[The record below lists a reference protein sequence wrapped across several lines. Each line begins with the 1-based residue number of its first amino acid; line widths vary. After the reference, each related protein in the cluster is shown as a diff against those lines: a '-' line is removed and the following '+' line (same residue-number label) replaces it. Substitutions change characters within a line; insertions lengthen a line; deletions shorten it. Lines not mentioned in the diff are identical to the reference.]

1 MFNSKFLK
9 GSSYLVGSSLILSS
23 AQGFGAAAD
32 LEDVNNEVKGTVN
45 EGAAPAASLGVDCTS
60 EELNDSEKVVSEKS
74 NEDVAVAENVAVPE
88 KSEVELLKELLKT
101 ADLENTALREKVE
114 SLENS
119 VESLE
124 NSVESLE
131 NSIDSYEGDIS
142 ILKRELNFTREQRN
156 DLSGKVESLL
166 SERQQSN
173 ERRFLVLNLVA
184 ILLIIDCVQAIVRGR
199 KEIFWG
205 KFWCSLDKVIGKY
218 SFFSNIIDGVSLG
231 IMQAWKGAS
240 VDVQAEMYRR
250 ILNDGAQSN
259 N

>member
-88 KSEVELLKELLKT
+88 RSEVELLKELLKT
-101 ADLENTALREKVE
+101 ADAENIKLEGNIAKLKEDIKVFRKDIGRIE
-114 SLENS
+114 AE
-119 VESLE
+119 
-124 NSVESLE
+124 
-131 NSIDSYEGDIS
+131 SYELQNENLELEEKLYRAEAKLHRAEAEIDACRGKETYRI
-142 ILKRELNFTREQRN
+142 INTTLNFVLSLFLL
-156 DLSGKVESLL
+156 DL
-166 SERQQSN
+166 
-173 ERRFLVLNLVA
+173 A
-184 ILLIIDCVQAIVRGR
+184 QAIIRGQ
-199 KEIFWG
+199 KEIRLK

-231 IMQAWKGAS
+231 IMKAWKGAS
-240 VDVQAEMYRR
+240 VDAQAGMYRR
-250 ILNDGAQSN
+250 IFNDGDQN
-259 N
+259 DN

>member
-88 KSEVELLKELLKT
+88 RSEVELLKELLKT
-101 ADLENTALREKVE
+101 ADLENTALREK
-114 SLENS
+114 

-199 KEIFWG
+199 KEIFW
-205 KFWCSLDKVIGKY
+205 KEFWCSWDKVIGKY
-218 SFFSNIIDGVSLG
+218 SFFSNIIEGVSLG

-240 VDVQAEMYRR
+240 ADALAEMYRR